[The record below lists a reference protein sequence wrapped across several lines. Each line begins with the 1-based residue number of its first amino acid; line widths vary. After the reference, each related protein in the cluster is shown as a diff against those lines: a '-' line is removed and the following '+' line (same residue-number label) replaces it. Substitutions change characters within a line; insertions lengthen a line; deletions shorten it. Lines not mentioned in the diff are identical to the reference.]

1 MGKLDAG
8 KVAAAKAQDRP
19 YKLIDGDGLQLR
31 VATDGGKTWLVR
43 YIIDGDERQYRLP
56 EDYGT
61 GPGKISLKIA
71 RERASHIRALARQG
85 IDFVKSEADA
95 RAAEAESRKR
105 KEAEAKTVRDLF
117 DEWIVEISGKRGG
130 KGRKDGGKEP
140 RREFNNDVLPLIGDR
155 LLSEVSRADVLKTI
169 RRVSARGANR
179 QAVIILRDFKQMI
192 RWGDSNKTYRRLLID
207 CDVLGI
213 DDSDVVGD
221 YDPVKDNVRTR
232 VLAQDEIIVLHKKL
246 RDSGLTAVM
255 QAAVWVMLG
264 TGCRV
269 GETGLARWEH
279 IDFQKRAWSI
289 PKENTKTQCAIV
301 ISLSDFVLRQF
312 RALWDARETL
322 DADQR
327 SAWIFP
333 AFKSPLLPLTNQA
346 VAKAL
351 SDRQRSPDAPVDSH
365 AVKTDPRGLALP
377 GGVWKCHD
385 LRRTAATIMQ
395 SLGIPESVAHRCLNH
410 APSGKLNQIYMLHD
424 FVPEMTAAWTA
435 LGDRLDIL
443 LSNNVIVGDFAQ
455 SA

>member
-1 MGKLDAG
+1 MSKLDAA

-19 YKLIDGDGLQLR
+19 YKLIDGNGLQLR

-43 YIIDGDERQYRLP
+43 YIIDGDEKQYRLP
-56 EDYGT
+56 EAYGT

-85 IDFVKSEADA
+85 IDFVKSEADV

-105 KEAEAKTVRDLF
+105 NEAEAKTVRDLF

-130 KGRKDGGKEP
+130 KGRKDGGKEL
-140 RREFNNDVLPLIGDR
+140 RRAFTNDVLPVIGGK
-155 LLSEVSRADVLKTI
+155 LLSELSRADVLKTI

-192 RWGDSNKTYRRLLID
+192 RWGDSNKIYRRLLID
-207 CDVLGI
+207 CDVLDI
-213 DDSDVVGD
+213 EDRDVVGD

-232 VLAQDEIIVLHKKL
+232 VLAQAEIVVLREKL
-246 RDSGLTAVM
+246 RNSGLTAVM
-255 QAAVWVMLG
+255 QAAIWVMLG

-279 IDFQKRAWSI
+279 VDFQNRTWSI
-289 PKENTKTQCAIV
+289 PKENTKTQSAIV

-312 RALWDARETL
+312 RALWDTREAL
-322 DADQR
+322 DADKR
-327 SAWIFP
+327 SPWVFP
-333 AFKSPLLPLTNQA
+333 AFKSPLKPLTNHA
-346 VAKAL
+346 IAKAL
-351 SDRQRSPDAPVDSH
+351 SDRQRSPNAPVDSH
-365 AVKTDPRGLALP
+365 AVKTDPLGLALP

-385 LRRTAATIMQ
+385 LRRTAATLMQ

-410 APSGKLNQIYMLHD
+410 APSGKLNQIYMLYD
-424 FVPEMTAAWTA
+424 FGPEMTAAWTA
-435 LGDRLDIL
+435 LGERLHVL
-443 LSNNVIVGDFAQ
+443 LSHNVIIGSFTQ